1 MNVKKFTLLSNSVSS
16 SLLKILGK
24 CQVNPTQLEVS
35 LTERLF
41 SLKKLLKEHF
51 RGSLLSTC
59 EELIV
64 CTSHVLKPKGGKK
77 GKKKEKERIALGS
90 ENLEADTSRIQH
102 DVDAGVQAGC
112 FHL

>member
-1 MNVKKFTLLSNSVSS
+1 MNVKNFTLLSNSVSS

-51 RGSLLSTC
+51 RGSLLSSC

-64 CTSHVLKPKGGKK
+64 CTSHVLKPKG
-77 GKKKEKERIALGS
+77 KKKERIKKNKELLLAMR
-90 ENLEADTSRIQH
+90 T
-102 DVDAGVQAGC
+102 
-112 FHL
+112 